1 MAKIEF
7 DIPSYLK
14 AGSDNLP
21 IGEVY
26 VKDDVEEGT
35 LGDIISGFGRTK
47 PVKMAEAP
55 KKSAPVVEEEPVL
68 DSFEANPD
76 PEGSDMPVLP
86 PKIPKI
92 NTMPQAPGMPNPK
105 DVEQNRIQSTEL
117 PNDDIYIG

>member
-26 VKDDVEEGT
+26 VKDEVEEGT
-35 LGDIISGFGRTK
+35 LGDIIGGFGKTK
-47 PVKMAEAP
+47 PVKMAEVKAQPKVFDEQEPMIEELERTPVQQAP
-55 KKSAPVVEEEPVL
+55 T
-68 DSFEANPD
+68 
-76 PEGSDMPVLP
+76 MPILP
-86 PKIPKI
+86 PKTPEI

-105 DVEQNRIQSTEL
+105 NVEQNRIQSTEL